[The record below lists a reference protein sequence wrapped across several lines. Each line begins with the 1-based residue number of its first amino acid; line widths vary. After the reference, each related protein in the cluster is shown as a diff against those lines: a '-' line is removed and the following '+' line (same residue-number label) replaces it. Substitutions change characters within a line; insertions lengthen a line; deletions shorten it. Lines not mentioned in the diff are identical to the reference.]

1 MAAPEHRTAKTQNGT
16 MKNQFCY
23 SQQLS
28 YSNVGCSTAR
38 DSCSFDCVGTS
49 PMGALAGRGLAPLCE
64 NPKDHP
70 PAKIDAKSMPEEP
83 PPELRR
89 VPPSPAL
96 PMADDGGALARVI
109 AVNHRRPA
117 IPPHAAPPGPLRRP
131 SLPHVAMRPL
141 CGVRGPRASF
151 SNVRFWISCARC
163 PHHPPTTHHPTEKV

>member
-1 MAAPEHRTAKTQNGT
+1 
-16 MKNQFCY
+16 
-23 SQQLS
+23 
-28 YSNVGCSTAR
+28 
-38 DSCSFDCVGTS
+38 
-49 PMGALAGRGLAPLCE
+49 
-64 NPKDHP
+64 
-70 PAKIDAKSMPEEP
+70 MPEEP

-141 CGVRGPRASF
+141 CGVRRASARERSQQPPLF
-151 SNVRFWISCARC
+151 SCAIPSGPTHQSPPDTV
-163 PHHPPTTHHPTEKV
+163 PHLKVKFSRNVCKPAPQDQVQEVVRDQKTQIQDQVQDLVQDLGLHQILHKN

>member
-1 MAAPEHRTAKTQNGT
+1 MCVVRTLS
-16 MKNQFCY
+16 
-23 SQQLS
+23 SQ
-28 YSNVGCSTAR
+28 
-38 DSCSFDCVGTS
+38 
-49 PMGALAGRGLAPLCE
+49 CE
-64 NPKDHP
+64 NPKTDP
-70 PAKIDAKSMPEEP
+70 PSEIVPKSMPEEP

-141 CGVRGPRASF
+141 CGVRGPRAE
-151 SNVRFWISCARC
+151 ISAVTC
-163 PHHPPTTHHPTEKV
+163 